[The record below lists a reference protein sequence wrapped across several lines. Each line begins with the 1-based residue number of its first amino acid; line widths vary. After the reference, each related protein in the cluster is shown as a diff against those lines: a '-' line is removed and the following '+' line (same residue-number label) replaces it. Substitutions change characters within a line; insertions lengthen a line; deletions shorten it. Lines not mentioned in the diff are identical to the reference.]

1 MYVVVNLIL
10 GLLLAPFFT
19 KGLSRLDK
27 MTFVLTC
34 ACFSPLL
41 GVPFFKL
48 FKWVMN
54 A

>member
-10 GLLLAPFFT
+10 GLLLVPFFT
-19 KGLSRLDK
+19 KGSNGLDK

-34 ACFSPLL
+34 ACFSPFL
-41 GVPFFKL
+41 GIPMFKI

-54 A
+54 G